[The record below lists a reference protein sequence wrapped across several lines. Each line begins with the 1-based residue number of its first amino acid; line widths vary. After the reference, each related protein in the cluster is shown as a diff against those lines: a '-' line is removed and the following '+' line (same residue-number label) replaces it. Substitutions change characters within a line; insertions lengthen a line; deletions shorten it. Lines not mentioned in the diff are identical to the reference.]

1 MRIMGCDF
9 SKDMRFHLSLN
20 NFVSSK
26 LLLSETASHS
36 FPEKVC
42 HAPRHLLKAA
52 LQLRTFFAVTLTSSS
67 YVGFTCTGISVMKD
81 FFYDAH
87 SSVTLFSFLKS

>member
-9 SKDMRFHLSLN
+9 SKDMRFHFPLN

-26 LLLSETASHS
+26 LLLSETASHN
-36 FPEKVC
+36 FPEEVC

-52 LQLRTFFAVTLTSSS
+52 LQLRTFSTVALTHA
-67 YVGFTCTGISVMKD
+67 GFTCTGISTLKD
-81 FFYDAH
+81 
-87 SSVTLFSFLKS
+87 LFRMLIV